1 MTYAPDFAGAGVGG
15 PCHAPGV
22 RWKRLGL
29 SVLVGLCLISGA
41 RADSKVDGVSLPTLL
56 SQSGFT
62 PPEGFKALV
71 IVLPK
76 RGTTGPAR
84 AYDWHGTSADR
95 DDWWPASTVK
105 LFAAVAALETTHRL
119 GFGPRTQVT
128 YEYPEGPVT
137 LRLDRI
143 VKDALI
149 PSNNLA
155 YDRLIEI
162 TGFDA
167 LHRQFFTKQHGFRNT
182 VLLRAYGG
190 RIKDPVTQRGIN
202 LNSPPITLSFGK
214 KQKQLSERNGKPRGE
229 CPEQGNCTSLAEL
242 AETLRRVMLH
252 DELPEAERFDLGKAE
267 LELLHSALGSTR
279 PRGENIV
286 DGLRA
291 GFGPQR
297 PVTLHHKAGF
307 ALKWMSDAVLVE
319 ETATGQRYIV
329 ALAGY
334 PGRESLDQAAL
345 SIGKL
350 LAQGA
355 FATDPPA
362 MPMPAPIGAPITA
375 QTL

>member
-1 MTYAPDFAGAGVGG
+1 M
-15 PCHAPGV
+15 
-22 RWKRLGL
+22 
-29 SVLVGLCLISGA
+29 
-41 RADSKVDGVSLPTLL
+41 SLPTLL

-71 IVLPK
+71 VVLPK
-76 RGTTGPAR
+76 RGAAGPAR

-95 DDWWPASTVK
+95 DNWWPASSVK

-162 TGFDA
+162 AGFDA
-167 LHRQFFTKQHGFRNT
+167 LHRQFFTKQHGFQNT

-190 RIKDPVTQRGIN
+190 RIKDPVTQSGIN

-214 KQKQLSERNGKPRGE
+214 KQKQLPERNGKRRGE

-252 DELPEAERFDLGKAE
+252 DELPEAERFDLGEAE
-267 LELLHSALGSTR
+267 LELLHSALGSPR

-291 GFGPQR
+291 GFGAIHGAGR
-297 PVTLHHKAGF
+297 ELRMHHKAGF

-319 ETATGQRYIV
+319 EIASGQRYLV

-345 SIGKL
+345 LIGKL

-362 MPMPAPIGAPITA
+362 LPMPAPIGTPITA
-375 QTL
+375 QTP

>member
-1 MTYAPDFAGAGVGG
+1 M
-15 PCHAPGV
+15 

-29 SVLVGLCLISGA
+29 SVLVGLCLISSA
-41 RADSKVDGVSLPTLL
+41 RADSKQENKQDGASLPTLL

-76 RGTTGPAR
+76 RGTTGQAR
-84 AYDWHGTSADR
+84 VYDWHGTSVDR
-95 DDWWPASTVK
+95 DNWWPASSVK

-128 YEYPEGPVT
+128 YAYPEGPVT

-149 PSNNLA
+149 PSNNVA

-167 LHRQFFTKQHGFRNT
+167 LHRQFFTKQHGFQNT

-190 RIKDPVTQRGIN
+190 RIKDPVTQRGAN

-214 KQKQLSERNGKPRGE
+214 KHKELPARNGKGSSFAKAE

-252 DELPEAERFDLGKAE
+252 DELPAGERFDLGTAE
-267 LELLHSALGSTR
+267 LELLHAALGSKR

-291 GFGPQR
+291 GFGPER
-297 PVTLHHKAGF
+297 PITAHHKAGY

-319 ETATGQRYIV
+319 ETATGARYLV

-334 PGRESLDQAAL
+334 PGRESLDQASL
-345 SIGKL
+345 LIGKL
-350 LAQGA
+350 LATGA
-355 FATDPPA
+355 FDTDPPA
-362 MPMPAPIGAPITA
+362 MPTA
-375 QTL
+375 AQL